1 MIERN
6 TEGLALAL
14 GSQGMK
20 EREAG
25 ACPRGKKKKDCG
37 WVRGQKPAPFKDPK
51 PKPKPRESPP
61 RRAAAEGPSFA
72 ALPVA
77 GTFPLLSFSPLFS
90 FLWLNPLRLVL
101 T

>member
-25 ACPRGKKKKDCG
+25 ACPRGKKKRIVGGSLGPRPKACP
-37 WVRGQKPAPFKDPK
+37 VQRSKAEAEREPATPRGGGRALLCCLAGRGDI
-51 PKPKPRESPP
+51 PP
-61 RRAAAEGPSFA
+61 
-72 ALPVA
+72 
-77 GTFPLLSFSPLFS
+77 PLLLSSL
-90 FLWLNPLRLVL
+90 
-101 T
+101 